1 MKKTIYILF
10 ILVLLSMNMS
20 SYHYTLNKQIYYTL
34 FSNKEALIINYTSE
48 FKSEDFV
55 KRLVAFSKENK
66 VNISQYNFL
75 DEKSLNIYST
85 NPENEPSIH
94 NGNKLVSN
102 FLRGHSEQKMIG
114 SITFPLSTW
123 KIRYFDFNQIKNIGI
138 GSKFYIS
145 SKDDKVLEKAQN
157 LFADY
162 GEVSYEDITENTAFM
177 FNKTLLMLVLLSML
191 ILFIG
196 VLYFVIKNR
205 KRLLLQKLWG
215 YSKVK
220 TLLSYPAMFLK
231 PLIIIIFCGAIIVAL
246 LTFSFSLNDWLA
258 AYLRIY
264 IRNAVI
270 GALIMMVYT
279 IMVTLVL
286 YNNSDISGSIKGSTP
301 IKKFQWLSVGFK
313 IVVTILLFNIVASSL
328 SNLFDLKQQLD
339 NQSYWK
345 KTQNTYKTSFA
356 NTGIDYSDL
365 KLDREKNVRVRA
377 LYHQLEKHKNAF
389 VIDAHNYAVLRKDG
403 KKPVYFYTLNTT
415 KKNEIYSPS
424 GRSITI
430 SPNYLKVNFIIGANG
445 EAISQKQL
453 RADSNTLN
461 LLVPQKYEKYKEK
474 IIAAYRDHFFFKK
487 VELDNMYNKEIN
499 QPVNTLKKDELKINI
514 IYTKNRQEYFTFNS
528 EFGDAGNKN
537 NIVDPIAAIFTDNVD
552 SSVIGAYST
561 SSLFF
566 SDSSKGMAYD
576 RIVPYLEKTNTRD
589 LIDSSISVYQEL
601 SDGIARIQ
609 NQFLQNLIG
618 LTITVILSIAF
629 LVAYIWSYYSANA
642 YRLYLKE
649 LFGYSYWARNKN
661 LIIFSLLT
669 NCLIGLGCSIY
680 YKIFELT
687 IFIALF
693 IVIELLILYF
703 LSVYLN
709 RRNMNRILKGDRI

>member
-34 FSNKEALIINYTSE
+34 FSNKEALIIVYTSE
-48 FKSEDFV
+48 VKSEDFV

-75 DEKSLNIYST
+75 DEKNLNIYST
-85 NPENEPSIH
+85 SPENEPSIH

-102 FLRGHSEQKMIG
+102 FLRGHSDQKMIG
-114 SITFPLSTW
+114 SISFPLSTW

-145 SKDDKVLEKAQN
+145 SNDEKVLQKAQN

-196 VLYFVIKNR
+196 ILYFVIKNR

-246 LTFSFSLNDWLA
+246 LAFSFSLNDWLA
-258 AYLRIY
+258 VYLRIY

-301 IKKFQWLSVGFK
+301 INKFQWLSVGFK
-313 IVVTILLFNIVASSL
+313 IVITILLFNIVAFSL
-328 SNLFDLKQQLD
+328 SNVFDLKQQLD

-356 NTGIDYSDL
+356 YTGIDYSDL

-403 KKPVYFYTLNTT
+403 KKTVYFYTLNTT

-430 SPNYLKVNFIIGANG
+430 SPNYLKVNPIISANG

-453 RADSNTLN
+453 RVDSNTLN
-461 LLVPQKYEKYKEK
+461 LLVPQKYAKYKED
-474 IIAAYRDHFFFKK
+474 IIEAYRDHFFFDK
-487 VELDNMYNKEIN
+487 VELDNMYNKEMK
-499 QPVNTLKKDELKINI
+499 QPLNTIKKDELKINI

-528 EFGDAGNKN
+528 ELGDAGNKN

-552 SSVIGAYST
+552 PSVIGAYST
-561 SSLFF
+561 SCLFF

-589 LIDSSISVYQEL
+589 LIDSSISIYQEL

>member
-1 MKKTIYILF
+1 MKKTIYLLF
-10 ILVLLSMNMS
+10 ILFLISMNAS
-20 SYHYTLNKQIYYTL
+20 SYQYTLNKQIYYTL
-34 FSNKEALIINYTSE
+34 FSNKEVVIIDYTSE
-48 FKSEDFV
+48 IKSEDFI

-66 VNISQYNFL
+66 ANISQYNFL
-75 DEKSLNIYST
+75 DEKNLNIYST

-94 NGNKLVSN
+94 NGDKLVSN
-102 FLRGHSEQKMIG
+102 FLRGHSDQKMIG
-114 SITFPLSTW
+114 SISFPLSTW
-123 KIRYFDFNQIKNIGI
+123 KIKYFEFNQIKNIGI

-145 SKDDKVLEKAQN
+145 SDNDKVLKKAQN

-162 GEVSYEDITENTAFM
+162 GEVSFEDTTENTASM
-177 FNKTLLMLVLLSML
+177 FNTTLLMLVLLSML

-196 VLYFVIKNR
+196 VLYFAIKNS

-220 TLLSYPAMFLK
+220 TLLSYPALFLK

-246 LTFSFSLNDWLA
+246 LAFSFNLNDWLT

-264 IRNAVI
+264 IRNAMI
-270 GALIMMVYT
+270 GALIMMIYT
-279 IMVTLVL
+279 IIVTLVL

-313 IVVTILLFNIVASSL
+313 IVITVLLFNIVAFSL

-345 KTQNTYKTSFA
+345 KTQNIYKTSFA
-356 NTGIDYSDL
+356 NTGIDYSVL
-365 KLDREKNVRVRA
+365 KLDREKNVKVRA
-377 LYHQLEKHKNAF
+377 LYHQLEKRKNAF
-389 VIDAHNYAVLRKDG
+389 IIDAQNYALLRKDG
-403 KKPVYFYTLNTT
+403 KKPVFFYTLNTT

-430 SPNYLKVNFIIGANG
+430 SPNYLKANPIIGANG
-445 EAISQKQL
+445 EAISNKEL
-453 RADSNTLN
+453 RMDSNTLN
-461 LLVPQKYEKYKEK
+461 LLVPQKYEKYKEN
-474 IIAAYRDHFFFKK
+474 IIEAYKEHFFFEK
-487 VELDNMYNKEIN
+487 VELDNMYNKDMK
-499 QPVNTLKKDELKINI
+499 QPLNTLKKDDLKINI
-514 IYTKNRQEYFTFNS
+514 IYTKNSQDYFTFNS
-528 EFGDAGNKN
+528 EFGDVSNKN
-537 NIVDPIAAIFTDNVD
+537 NIVDPIAAVFTDNVD
-552 SSVIGAYST
+552 PSVIGAYST
-561 SSLFF
+561 SCLFF

-576 RIVPYLEKTNTRD
+576 RIVPYLEKTDTRD
-589 LIDSSISVYQEL
+589 LIDSTISVYQEL
-601 SDGIARIQ
+601 SDRVSAIQ
-609 NQFLQNLIG
+609 NQFLQNLIS
-618 LTITVILSIAF
+618 LTITVILSAAF
-629 LVAYIWSYYSANA
+629 LVAYIWAYYSANA

-661 LIIFSLLT
+661 LIIFSLLS
-669 NCLIGLGCSIY
+669 NCLIGLGISIY

-687 IFIALF
+687 IFIGLF

-709 RRNMNRILKGDRI
+709 KNNMHKILKGDKI

>member
-85 NPENEPSIH
+85 NTENEPSIH

-138 GSKFYIS
+138 GRKFYIS
-145 SKDDKVLEKAQN
+145 SNDDKVLEKAQN

-162 GEVSYEDITENTAFM
+162 GEVSFENITENTAFM

-258 AYLRIY
+258 VYLRIY
-264 IRNAVI
+264 FRNAVI
-270 GALIMMVYT
+270 GTLIMMVYT

-301 IKKFQWLSVGFK
+301 IEKFQWLSVGFK
-313 IVVTILLFNIVASSL
+313 IVVTILLFNIVAFSL

-389 VIDAHNYAVLRKDG
+389 VIDAHNYAVLWKDG

-430 SPNYLKVNFIIGANG
+430 GPNYLKVNPIIGANG
-445 EAISQKQL
+445 EAISQKAL
-453 RADSNTLN
+453 RVDSNTLN

-474 IIAAYRDHFFFKK
+474 IIAAYRGQFFFDK
-487 VELDNMYNKEIN
+487 VELDNMYNKEMN
-499 QPVNTLKKDELKINI
+499 QPLNTLKKDELKINI

-552 SSVIGAYST
+552 PSVIGAYST

-609 NQFLQNLIG
+609 NQFLQNLIS

-629 LVAYIWSYYSANA
+629 LVAYIWSFYSANA

-687 IFIALF
+687 IFVGLF

-709 RRNMNRILKGDRI
+709 RKNMNRILKGDRI

>member
-1 MKKTIYILF
+1 
-10 ILVLLSMNMS
+10 MS

-85 NPENEPSIH
+85 NSENEPSIH
-94 NGNKLVSN
+94 NGNKIVSN

-145 SKDDKVLEKAQN
+145 SKDDKVLKKAQN

-162 GEVSYEDITENTAFM
+162 GEVSFDDITENTAFM

-246 LTFSFSLNDWLA
+246 LAFSFSLNDWLA

-286 YNNSDISGSIKGSTP
+286 YNNSDISGSIKGSIP

-313 IVVTILLFNIVASSL
+313 IVITILLFNIVAFSL

-356 NTGIDYSDL
+356 YTGIDYSDL
-365 KLDREKNVRVRA
+365 KLDREKNVKVRA

-424 GRSITI
+424 GRSIII
-430 SPNYLKVNFIIGANG
+430 SPNYLKVNPIIGANG

-453 RADSNTLN
+453 RVDSNTLN

-474 IIAAYRDHFFFKK
+474 IIAAYRDHFFFDK

-499 QPVNTLKKDELKINI
+499 QPLNTLKKDELKINI

-537 NIVDPIAAIFTDNVD
+537 NIVDPIAEIFTDNVD
-552 SSVIGAYST
+552 PSVIGAYST

-709 RRNMNRILKGDRI
+709 KKNMHKILKGDRI

>member
-1 MKKTIYILF
+1 M
-10 ILVLLSMNMS
+10 
-20 SYHYTLNKQIYYTL
+20 
-34 FSNKEALIINYTSE
+34 
-48 FKSEDFV
+48 
-55 KRLVAFSKENK
+55 
-66 VNISQYNFL
+66 
-75 DEKSLNIYST
+75 
-85 NPENEPSIH
+85 
-94 NGNKLVSN
+94 
-102 FLRGHSEQKMIG
+102 
-114 SITFPLSTW
+114 
-123 KIRYFDFNQIKNIGI
+123 
-138 GSKFYIS
+138 
-145 SKDDKVLEKAQN
+145 
-157 LFADY
+157 
-162 GEVSYEDITENTAFM
+162 
-177 FNKTLLMLVLLSML
+177 
-191 ILFIG
+191 
-196 VLYFVIKNR
+196 
-205 KRLLLQKLWG
+205 
-215 YSKVK
+215 
-220 TLLSYPAMFLK
+220 
-231 PLIIIIFCGAIIVAL
+231 
-246 LTFSFSLNDWLA
+246 
-258 AYLRIY
+258 
-264 IRNAVI
+264 I

-279 IMVTLVL
+279 IIVTLIL
-286 YNNSDISGSIKGSTP
+286 FNNSDISGSIKGGTP

-313 IVVTILLFNIVASSL
+313 IVVTILLFNIVAFSL
-328 SNLFDLKQQLD
+328 SNLFDLKQRLD

-356 NTGIDYSDL
+356 NTGIDYGDL

-389 VIDAHNYAVLRKDG
+389 VIDAQNYGLLRKDG

-424 GRSITI
+424 GRGITI
-430 SPNYLKVNFIIGANG
+430 SPNYLKVNPIVGANG
-445 EAISQKQL
+445 EAISRKEL
-453 RADSNTLN
+453 RLDSNTLN
-461 LLVPQKYEKYKEK
+461 LLVPQKYEKYQEN
-474 IIAAYRDHFFFKK
+474 IIEAYRDHFFFEK
-487 VELDNMYNKEIN
+487 VELDNMYNKEIK
-499 QPVNTLKKDELKINI
+499 QPLNTLKKDELKINI

-528 EFGDAGNKN
+528 QLGDAGNKN
-537 NIVDPIAAIFTDNVD
+537 NIVDPIVAVFTDNVD
-552 SSVIGAYST
+552 PSVIGAYST
-561 SSLFF
+561 SCLFF
-566 SDSSKGMAYD
+566 SDSSKGMVYD

-693 IVIELLILYF
+693 IVIEPLILYF

-709 RRNMNRILKGDRI
+709 RKNMNKILKGDRI

>member
-55 KRLVAFSKENK
+55 KRLAAFSKENK

-102 FLRGHSEQKMIG
+102 FLRDHSNQKMIG
-114 SITFPLSTW
+114 SISFPLSTW

-145 SKDDKVLEKAQN
+145 SNDEKVLEKAQN

-162 GEVSYEDITENTAFM
+162 GEVSFDDITENTAFM

-246 LTFSFSLNDWLA
+246 LAFSFSLNDWLA

-313 IVVTILLFNIVASSL
+313 IVVTILLFNIVAFSL
-328 SNLFDLKQQLD
+328 SNVFDLKQQLD

-356 NTGIDYSDL
+356 NTGIDYGDL

-389 VIDAHNYAVLRKDG
+389 VIDAQNYGLLRKDG

-430 SPNYLKVNFIIGANG
+430 SPNYLKVNPIIGANG
-445 EAISQKQL
+445 EAISRKEL
-453 RADSNTLN
+453 RLDSNTLN
-461 LLVPQKYEKYKEK
+461 LLLPQKYEKYQEN
-474 IIAAYRDHFFFKK
+474 IIEAYRT
-487 VELDNMYNKEIN
+487 ISS
-499 QPVNTLKKDELKINI
+499 LKK
-514 IYTKNRQEYFTFNS
+514 
-528 EFGDAGNKN
+528 
-537 NIVDPIAAIFTDNVD
+537 
-552 SSVIGAYST
+552 
-561 SSLFF
+561 
-566 SDSSKGMAYD
+566 
-576 RIVPYLEKTNTRD
+576 
-589 LIDSSISVYQEL
+589 
-601 SDGIARIQ
+601 
-609 NQFLQNLIG
+609 
-618 LTITVILSIAF
+618 
-629 LVAYIWSYYSANA
+629 
-642 YRLYLKE
+642 
-649 LFGYSYWARNKN
+649 
-661 LIIFSLLT
+661 
-669 NCLIGLGCSIY
+669 
-680 YKIFELT
+680 
-687 IFIALF
+687 
-693 IVIELLILYF
+693 
-703 LSVYLN
+703 LN
-709 RRNMNRILKGDRI
+709 

>member
-1 MKKTIYILF
+1 
-10 ILVLLSMNMS
+10 MNAS
-20 SYHYTLNKQIYYTL
+20 SYQYTLNKQIYYTL
-34 FSNKEALIINYTSE
+34 FSNKEAVIIDYTSE
-48 FKSEDFV
+48 IKSEDFI

-75 DEKSLNIYST
+75 DEKNLNIYST

-94 NGNKLVSN
+94 NGDKLVSN
-102 FLRGHSEQKMIG
+102 FLRGHSDQKMIG
-114 SITFPLSTW
+114 SISFPLSTW
-123 KIRYFDFNQIKNIGI
+123 KIKYFEFNQIKNIGI

-145 SKDDKVLEKAQN
+145 SNNDKVLEKAQN
-157 LFADY
+157 LFAEY
-162 GEVSYEDITENTAFM
+162 GEVSFEDTTENAASM
-177 FNKTLLMLVLLSML
+177 FNTTLLMLVLLSML

-246 LTFSFSLNDWLA
+246 LAFSFNLNDWLT

-270 GALIMMVYT
+270 GALIMMIYT
-279 IMVTLVL
+279 VIVTLVL
-286 YNNSDISGSIKGSTP
+286 YNNSNISGSIKGSTP
-301 IKKFQWLSVGFK
+301 IKKFQLLSVGFK
-313 IVVTILLFNIVASSL
+313 IVITVLLFNIVAFSL

-365 KLDREKNVRVRA
+365 KLDREKNVKVRA

-389 VIDAHNYAVLRKDG
+389 IIDAQNYALLRKDG
-403 KKPVYFYTLNTT
+403 KEPVFFYTLNTT

-430 SPNYLKVNFIIGANG
+430 SPNYLKANPIIGANG
-445 EAISQKQL
+445 EAISNKEL
-453 RADSNTLN
+453 RMDSNTLN
-461 LLVPQKYEKYKEK
+461 LLVPQKYKKYKEN
-474 IIAAYRDHFFFKK
+474 IIEAYKDHFFFEK
-487 VELDNMYNKEIN
+487 VELDNMYNKDIKK
-499 QPVNTLKKDELKINI
+499 PLNTLKKDELKINI
-514 IYTKNRQEYFTFNS
+514 IYTKNSQVYFTFNS
-528 EFGDAGNKN
+528 ELGDASNKN
-537 NIVDPIAAIFTDNVD
+537 NIVDPIAAVFTDNVD
-552 SSVIGAYST
+552 PSVIGAYST
-561 SSLFF
+561 SCLFF
-566 SDSSKGMAYD
+566 SDSSKGTAYD
-576 RIVPYLEKTNTRD
+576 RIVPYLEKTDTRD
-589 LIDSSISVYQEL
+589 LIDSTISVYQEL
-601 SDGIARIQ
+601 SDRVAAIQ
-609 NQFLQNLIG
+609 NQFLQNLIS
-618 LTITVILSIAF
+618 LTITVILSAAF
-629 LVAYIWSYYSANA
+629 LVAYIWAYYSANA

-661 LIIFSLLT
+661 LIIFSLVS
-669 NCLIGLGCSIY
+669 NCLIGLGISIF

-687 IFIALF
+687 IFIGLF

-709 RRNMNRILKGDRI
+709 KKNMNKILKGDKL

>member
-34 FSNKEALIINYTSE
+34 FSNKEALIIDYTSE

-55 KRLVAFSKENK
+55 KRLAAFSKENK

-85 NPENEPSIH
+85 SPENEPSIH

-114 SITFPLSTW
+114 SISFPLSTW
-123 KIRYFDFNQIKNIGI
+123 EIRYFDFNQIKNIGI

-145 SKDDKVLEKAQN
+145 SNDDKVLEKAQN

-162 GEVSYEDITENTAFM
+162 GEVSFENITENTAFM

-246 LTFSFSLNDWLA
+246 LAFSFNLNDWLA

-279 IMVTLVL
+279 IIVTLIL

-313 IVVTILLFNIVASSL
+313 IVVTILLFNIVAFSL
-328 SNLFDLKQQLD
+328 SNVFDLKQQLD

-389 VIDAHNYAVLRKDG
+389 VIDAHNYAVQG
-403 KKPVYFYTLNTT
+403 KME
-415 KKNEIYSPS
+415 KN
-424 GRSITI
+424 
-430 SPNYLKVNFIIGANG
+430 LF
-445 EAISQKQL
+445 
-453 RADSNTLN
+453 
-461 LLVPQKYEKYKEK
+461 
-474 IIAAYRDHFFFKK
+474 
-487 VELDNMYNKEIN
+487 
-499 QPVNTLKKDELKINI
+499 
-514 IYTKNRQEYFTFNS
+514 
-528 EFGDAGNKN
+528 
-537 NIVDPIAAIFTDNVD
+537 IFT
-552 SSVIGAYST
+552 
-561 SSLFF
+561 
-566 SDSSKGMAYD
+566 
-576 RIVPYLEKTNTRD
+576 P
-589 LIDSSISVYQEL
+589 
-601 SDGIARIQ
+601 
-609 NQFLQNLIG
+609 
-618 LTITVILSIAF
+618 
-629 LVAYIWSYYSANA
+629 
-642 YRLYLKE
+642 
-649 LFGYSYWARNKN
+649 
-661 LIIFSLLT
+661 
-669 NCLIGLGCSIY
+669 
-680 YKIFELT
+680 
-687 IFIALF
+687 
-693 IVIELLILYF
+693 
-703 LSVYLN
+703 
-709 RRNMNRILKGDRI
+709 

>member
-85 NPENEPSIH
+85 NSENEPSIH
-94 NGNKLVSN
+94 NGNKIVSN

-145 SKDDKVLEKAQN
+145 SKDDKVLKKAQN

-162 GEVSYEDITENTAFM
+162 GEVSFDDITENTAFM

-246 LTFSFSLNDWLA
+246 LAFSFSLNDWLA

-286 YNNSDISGSIKGSTP
+286 YNNSDISGSIKGSIP

-313 IVVTILLFNIVASSL
+313 IVITILLFNIVAFSL

-356 NTGIDYSDL
+356 YTGIDYSDL
-365 KLDREKNVRVRA
+365 KLDREKNVKVRA

-424 GRSITI
+424 GRSIII
-430 SPNYLKVNFIIGANG
+430 SPNYLKVNPIIGANG

-453 RADSNTLN
+453 RVDSNTLN

-474 IIAAYRDHFFFKK
+474 IIAAYRDHFFFDK

-499 QPVNTLKKDELKINI
+499 QPLNTLKKDELKINI

-537 NIVDPIAAIFTDNVD
+537 NIVDPIAEIFTDNVD
-552 SSVIGAYST
+552 PSVIGAYST

-709 RRNMNRILKGDRI
+709 KKNMHKILKGDRI